1 MEILGRRLAGHFFLS
16 KMFIRPLIHAR
27 KFLIVAPVKN
37 HFAWT
42 RHAHEHFGSYQMTFS
57 VIQVS
62 YRHFGQAQMPAN
74 QKCTQ
79 SRGLESRTQLRV

>member
-1 MEILGRRLAGHFFLS
+1 MEIFWRRLAGHFHLS
-16 KMFIRPLIHAR
+16 KMSIRHVIHAK

-42 RHAHEHFGSYQMTFS
+42 RHAHEHFGSYQMTFC

-62 YRHFGQAQMPAN
+62 YRHFGQAQMSAN

-79 SRGLESRTQLRV
+79 SRGLELRTQLIV

>member
-1 MEILGRRLAGHFFLS
+1 MEIFGRRLAGHFFLS
-16 KMFIRPLIHAR
+16 KMFVRHLIHAK
-27 KFLIVAPVKN
+27 KFLTVAPVKK

-42 RHAHEHFGSYQMTFS
+42 RHAYEHFGSSQMTFC

-62 YRHFGQAQMPAN
+62 YRHFGQAQMSAN
-74 QKCTQ
+74 ETCTQ